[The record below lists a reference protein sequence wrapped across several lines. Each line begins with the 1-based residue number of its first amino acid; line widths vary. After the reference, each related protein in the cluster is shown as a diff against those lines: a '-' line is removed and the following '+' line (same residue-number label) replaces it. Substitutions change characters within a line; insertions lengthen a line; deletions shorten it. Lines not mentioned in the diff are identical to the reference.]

1 MILDQLLG
9 GWRCGSGGG
18 WKVLEK
24 GFKMVCGWPKG
35 VKMALQGAFG
45 TKSDRNSPFG
55 SIWCLVFGT
64 STPRRAGIFAYF
76 FENVFGTM
84 VI

>member
-1 MILDQLLG
+1 M
-9 GWRCGSGGG
+9 
-18 WKVLEK
+18 LEK
-24 GFKMVCGWPKG
+24 GFKMVHGWPKG

-55 SIWCLVFGT
+55 HVWCLVFGA
-64 STPRRAGIFAYF
+64 STPRSAGILAYF
-76 FENVFGTM
+76 FENVFDTM

>member
-1 MILDQLLG
+1 M
-9 GWRCGSGGG
+9 
-18 WKVLEK
+18 LEK

-55 SIWCLVFGT
+55 HIWCLVFGT
-64 STPRRAGIFAYF
+64 STPRSAGIFAF
-76 FENVFGTM
+76 FVEGVVGAM